1 MTERTESAITV
12 AASPAAVLDVI
23 ADFESYPR
31 WAFEVKATTIL
42 SEEGDGWPD
51 QVQFVVDAGTLRDTY
66 VLDYDWDI
74 SHDGTGVIS
83 WTLVTADILS
93 ALTGSYTLRA
103 DGNGHTV
110 VTYRLA
116 VDVKIPMIG
125 SLKRRAEKIIVDT
138 ALTEL
143 KRWVEAHQSAR

>member
-74 SHDGTGVIS
+74 
-83 WTLVTADILS
+83 
-93 ALTGSYTLRA
+93 
-103 DGNGHTV
+103 V